1 MCTANVPEV
10 GFMRKIVILT
20 IIVCTAA
27 LLSSLDSF
35 ARKVTPF
42 QRSKGWGVQG
52 DYNKLYNVHSVD

>member
-1 MCTANVPEV
+1 
-10 GFMRKIVILT
+10 MRKIVILT